1 MIYVPPDTREYP
13 DALCAICGRQYILKY
28 RAGYN
33 DHVCSEICAK
43 LDCFARDAASKHAC

>member
-1 MIYVPPDTREYP
+1 MIYVSPDTREYP
-13 DALCAICGRQYILKY
+13 DALCAICARPFILKY

-43 LDCFARDAASKHAC
+43 LDCFPVDAGAVK